1 MKHGLSATLAL
12 LALACGIGLGA
23 PGDAQAQQQP
33 PFSGVM
39 IKGQPYVYDA
49 ENAKDVMRI
58 CAGCHGELGAGGGG
72 GAYPRLGGLNA
83 DYLAEQFKKFKT
95 RERENIPMIPFAVD
109 REMSESDVLDVSR
122 YLSEVK
128 LDTKPPADL
137 PKDGYARLQ
146 IMKKV
151 LQIPHEPGDIEA
163 GKAFFAADCAACHG
177 RKGEGRVKKPPLA
190 GQHIAYLKTQVDN
203 FLTGK
208 RHHDDLDILRARTAT
223 DWTNLWAYLSSLL
236 D

>member
-1 MKHGLSATLAL
+1 MRTGLRLTLAVAIAWGAIL
-12 LALACGIGLGA
+12 WLAPVSMAQPFAGI
-23 PGDAQAQQQP
+23 
-33 PFSGVM
+33 V
-39 IKGQPYVYDA
+39 IKGKPYVYDSD
-49 ENAKDVMRI
+49 NAKDVMRI
-58 CAGCHGELGAGGGG
+58 CGGCHGELGAGGGG

-109 REMSESDVLDVSR
+109 REMTEADVLDVSR
-122 YLSEVK
+122 FLSEVK
-128 LDTKPPADL
+128 LDTKAPPDL

-151 LQIPHEPGDIEA
+151 LQIPREPGDLEA

-190 GQHIAYLKTQVDN
+190 GQHIAYLKTQVGS
-203 FLTGK
+203 FLSGK
-208 RHHDDLDILRARTAT
+208 RSHEDMEILRARTEQ

>member
-1 MKHGLSATLAL
+1 MSLGLRLTLAVAVAWGTI
-12 LALACGIGLGA
+12 ALAA
-23 PGDAQAQQQP
+23 PNVVAA
-33 PFSGVM
+33 PFEGVV
-39 IKGQPYVYDA
+39 IKGKPYVYDPD
-49 ENAKDVMRI
+49 NAKDVMRI
-58 CAGCHGELGAGGGG
+58 CAGCHGDLGAGGGG

-83 DYLAEQFKKFKT
+83 EYLVEQFKKFKT

-109 REMSESDVLDVSR
+109 REMSEADVLDVSR
-122 YLSEVK
+122 FLSEVK

-151 LQIPHEPGDIEA
+151 LQIPREAGDLEA
-163 GKAFFAADCAACHG
+163 GKAFFVADCAPCHG

-190 GQHIAYLKTQVDN
+190 GQHIAYLKTQVAS
-203 FLTGK
+203 FLSGK
-208 RHHDDLDILRARTAT
+208 RPHEDLDILKAKSEA
-223 DWTNLWAYLSSLL
+223 DWINLWAYLSRLL